1 MPQKLTREIFIKR
14 SNIIHKNK
22 YDYSKVEYKNSQTKV
37 TIICPIENHGDFL
50 VTPSHHMNSQTGC
63 SKCSGNHKYTTLEY
77 IAEVTKIHGDK
88 YDYSKT
94 IYVNAHSKIKVICP
108 IHGEFELKACSHL
121 TLKTGCSKCVGCY
134 NYTPQEYIEKCKV
147 IHGNKFNYSKTEY
160 TIGRNKVII
169 ICPIHGEFEQL
180 PRTHLESLTG
190 CPDCSNE
197 IYKNKSGTYEEFIKL
212 VNEKHGDTYDYSLV
226 KKDFINFKSI
236 IEIIC
241 KTHGIFKQV
250 AGNHF
255 RGNGCSECSIYN
267 RTVDTDIIISEFTEI
282 HGDRYDYSKV
292 DYITCKHK
300 VIIGCKIHGDFE
312 QNPQCHRSGQ
322 GCPECSVF
330 NRKVD
335 TDIFIEDSRK
345 IHGNKYD
352 YSKVE
357 YTKNKNKV
365 TIICPKHG
373 DFEQQALSHK
383 RGFGCPR
390 CAITQTSKPAILWLS
405 YCGLTNEI
413 QYKVEKDDGEYLIPD
428 TRYKADGYCKD
439 TNTIYEFHGDFWH
452 GNPKIYDQN
461 KINPRTQTTFGTL
474 YEKKEKKKTILIS
487 KGYKYV
493 ELWENEWNKAIKL
506 VKYIQR
512 KWRNTN

>member
-22 YDYSKVEYKNSQTKV
+22 YDYSKVEYKNSHTKV

-63 SKCSGNHKYTTLEY
+63 CKCSGNHKYTTLEY

-108 IHGEFELKACSHL
+108 IHG
-121 TLKTGCSKCVGCY
+121 
-134 NYTPQEYIEKCKV
+134 
-147 IHGNKFNYSKTEY
+147 
-160 TIGRNKVII
+160 
-169 ICPIHGEFEQL
+169 
-180 PRTHLESLTG
+180 
-190 CPDCSNE
+190 
-197 IYKNKSGTYEEFIKL
+197 
-212 VNEKHGDTYDYSLV
+212 
-226 KKDFINFKSI
+226 DF
-236 IEIIC
+236 
-241 KTHGIFKQV
+241 V
-250 AGNHF
+250 
-255 RGNGCSECSIYN
+255 
-267 RTVDTDIIISEFTEI
+267 
-282 HGDRYDYSKV
+282 
-292 DYITCKHK
+292 
-300 VIIGCKIHGDFE
+300 

-413 QYKVEKDDGEYLIPD
+413 QYKVEKDDEEYLIPD

-493 ELWENEWNKAIKL
+493 ELWENEWNEAIKL
-506 VKYIQR
+506 VKYIQI
-512 KWRNTN
+512 KWRKKLYMGI